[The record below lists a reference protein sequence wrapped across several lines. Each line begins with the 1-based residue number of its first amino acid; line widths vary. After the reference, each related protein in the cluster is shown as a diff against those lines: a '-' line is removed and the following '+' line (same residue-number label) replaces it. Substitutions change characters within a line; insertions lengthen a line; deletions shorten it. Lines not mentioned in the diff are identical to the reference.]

1 MKLPAVEGLR
11 IARTNRSVE
20 NVMERLRALAREKGL
35 TEFAHIDF
43 SADAARS
50 GLGLPPTAMLILG
63 DPKSGTPLMISAR
76 TVAIDLPLKVLA
88 WSDAEATFV
97 AYNEPDY
104 LQKRHGFAPD
114 LAQNIAG
121 LATLVVKAAG
131 D

>member
-63 DPKSGTPLMISAR
+63 DPKSGTALMISAR
-76 TVAIDLPLKVLA
+76 TVAIDLPRQPLWHTTSRTICRNDMASHRTSRRTLRGSPP
-88 WSDAEATFV
+88 WSSKPPGISSEF
-97 AYNEPDY
+97 
-104 LQKRHGFAPD
+104 
-114 LAQNIAG
+114 
-121 LATLVVKAAG
+121 
-131 D
+131 